1 MCSVAL
7 LILHATC
14 VAQTGAYDSVDSL
27 ADTLIDKLASKLGSQ
42 LLVPR
47 KTNAFL
53 TPYSASVTRIQG
65 AQNSLRS
72 YGIGSNPLE
81 RLALTALDANSRG
94 NRDLSLKA
102 SKAELVSGWS
112 TVDDKTKQKLA
123 KVLDEVKAKESL
135 LAGITRL
142 GYFDPLG
149 FSTDISG
156 GKLLFYREVELKHG
170 RVAMLASLGI
180 LVGEHFHPL
189 FGGDIDVPAY
199 LAFQQTPL
207 ETFWPA
213 VVPAIAIPEIF
224 SVFTFENPAEQN
236 LMTGEYWKMKD
247 DHEPG
252 DLGFDPLGLK
262 PKDPE
267 KLKEMQ
273 NKELNNGRL
282 AMIAAAGMI
291 AQELATGQ
299 KLF

>member
-1 MCSVAL
+1 M
-7 LILHATC
+7 
-14 VAQTGAYDSVDSL
+14 
-27 ADTLIDKLASKLGSQ
+27 
-42 LLVPR
+42 P
-47 KTNAFL
+47 FL
-53 TPYSASVTRIQG
+53 SPYVSSVTQVQAVQG
-65 AQNSLRS
+65 NLRS
-72 YGIGSNPLE
+72 YGIGASPLE
-81 RLALTALDANSRG
+81 NLALKAIDANNRG

-102 SKAELVSGWS
+102 QQAEMASGWS
-112 TVDDKTKQKLA
+112 TVDDETKRKLIKT
-123 KVLDEVKAKESL
+123 LDQVKEKESV
-135 LAGITRL
+135 LAGITAPL
-142 GYFDPLG
+142 GFFDPLG
-149 FSTDISG
+149 FSTTVTG

-170 RVAMLASLGI
+170 RVAMLASLGM
-180 LVGEHFHPL
+180 LVGENFHPL

-213 VVPAIAIPEIF
+213 VVAAIAIPEIF
-224 SVFTFENPAEQN
+224 SIFTFENPAEQN
-236 LMTGEYWKMKD
+236 PLIGEYWKMKA

-262 PKDPE
+262 PKDPK